1 MHYVALLVEAL
12 ILWFTMRR
20 VVLIVGALLPRRPLP
35 MEGSTNLPS
44 VAVLVAAKDEE
55 SNLSTLFDALEGL
68 DYPPGQVTFSIA
80 SNGSSDG
87 TAGLLQAWE
96 KSRSNVLVYVLG
108 TPGKAAALAMAMANA
123 PPSDLIVTF
132 DADTPPRPDCLRC
145 LVPAFA
151 DARVAAVGGYCAPTN
166 ATESIVSR
174 YSALEY
180 WVHHLVNLSGKDRW
194 NLGPIPSANLAG
206 YRRDALVKVGGFL
219 PGVADDVSTALR
231 LLAAGYRT
239 RYVVDAIVD
248 TPLVTTLDQ
257 LTSQRRRWSANLNY
271 AARSVRGLETLSV
284 AAGYLDR
291 IVFVLCMLLA
301 LGGWVPVP
309 FLLMYP
315 CVLLAAMVTAIARAG
330 HARRIPEFLGVA
342 LLMAPVDVW
351 LSLPPL
357 NRRRILSWKPPGRS
371 APLEK

>member
-1 MHYVALLVEAL
+1 MHYVAVLVEAL
-12 ILWFTMRR
+12 ILWFTLRR
-20 VVLIVGALLPRRPLP
+20 VALIVGAIVPRRPLP
-35 MEGSTNLPS
+35 MDGPATLPS
-44 VAVLVAAKDEE
+44 VAVLVAARDEE
-55 SNLSTLFDALEGL
+55 SNLPALFDALDHL
-68 DYPPGQVTFSIA
+68 DYPSGQVTFSIA

-96 KSRSNVLVYVLG
+96 RSRCNVLGYVLE
-108 TPGKAAALAMAMANA
+108 TPGKAAALSLALASA

-132 DADTPPRPDCLRC
+132 DADTPPRPDCLRR

-151 DARVAAVGGYCAPTN
+151 DARVAAAGGYCAPAN

-194 NLGPIPSANLAG
+194 NLGPIPSANIAG
-206 YRRDALVKVGGFL
+206 YRRAALVKVGGFL
-219 PGVADDVSTALR
+219 PGVADDVSTAMR
-231 LLAAGYRT
+231 LLAAGYQT

-248 TPLVTTLDQ
+248 TPLVTTLHQ
-257 LTSQRRRWSANLNY
+257 FTAQRRRWSANLNY
-271 AARSVRGLETLSV
+271 AAGSVRGLETLSV

-291 IVFVLCMLLA
+291 IVFVLCLA
-301 LGGWVPVP
+301 LAVGGWVRVP
-309 FLLMYP
+309 FLLIYP
-315 CVLLAAMVTAIARAG
+315 GVLLVATITAVARAG
-330 HARRIPEFLGVA
+330 HARRILEFLGVA

-357 NRRRILSWKPPGRS
+357 NRSRIHSWKPPGRS
-371 APLEK
+371 GALEK